1 MPMDIVTRKEWGART
16 PDPRPFPTTSW
27 SSRTGFVVHYS
38 AADDDQ
44 TVRSIQNYQMD
55 TNGWRDIGYNFLVDK
70 YGKVYEGAQGTW
82 YAIGAHVANHNTA
95 NIGVCAIGKDSQI
108 TDNHKRAIR
117 WLYDE
122 CNRRAEK
129 TLAKRY
135 HSGMA
140 GASTSCPGDN
150 LRAWV
155 RNGMPLPGPVPTPEE
170 NELNEDQND
179 WLRDTNYTATNID
192 DPTKGGTEKVPL
204 HVWASWVSKELAA
217 QREMLQRIEAKL
229 SPPTQ

>member
-1 MPMDIVTRKEWGART
+1 MDIVTRSEWGARK

-27 SSRTGFVVHYS
+27 ANRTGFVVHYS

-55 TNGWRDIGYNFLVDK
+55 TRGWRDIGYNFLVDK
-70 YGKVYEGAQGTW
+70 HGKLYEGAQGTW
-82 YAIGAHVANHNTA
+82 LAIGVHVANHNTA
-95 NIGVCAIGKDSQI
+95 NMGVCAIGKDSQI
-108 TDNHKRAIR
+108 TDAHKRAIR
-117 WLYDE
+117 ELYDE
-122 CNRRAEK
+122 CNRRAGK

-155 RNGMPLPGPVPTPEE
+155 QKGMPMPGPVPLPEE
-170 NELNEDQND
+170 DNELNSDQND
-179 WLRDTNYTATNID
+179 WLKDTNYTATNID
-192 DPTKGGTEKVPL
+192 DPTKAGTEKVPL
-204 HVWASWVSKELAA
+204 HVWASWVGKTLVA
-217 QREMLQRIEAKL
+217 QQEALNRIEAKL
-229 SPPTQ
+229 AEPQG